1 MAEKILELEK
11 EMARPDFWQ
20 DKEKAREILR
30 EYQELKEKS
39 KTGGESGRYD
49 KGNAVLTIYS
59 GAGGDD
65 AEDWARMLFEMYQKF
80 CQKRGWELKI
90 LHEHRN
96 DFAGVKNISF
106 EIKGKAL
113 PRGKAGVYGIL
124 KGENGVHRLVR
135 VSPFSPKK
143 LRHTSFAMVEVLP
156 EFDKNIEKEIEIKPE
171 DLKIDFF
178 RSSGAGGQ
186 NVNKRETA
194 VRITHLLSGLTA
206 TCQSERQ
213 QERNKEKALRIL
225 YGRLYQ
231 QKLNQM
237 VEEKKEIR
245 GEVKKSMAEWG
256 RQIRSYVLHP
266 YKLVKDH
273 RTGVETSDVEGV
285 LEGELDEFIKN

>member
-1 MAEKILELEK
+1 MAEKILALEK

-20 DKEKAREILR
+20 DKERAQEILR
-30 EYQELKEKS
+30 EYQELKEKT
-39 KTGGESGRYD
+39 KTGGQSGRYD
-49 KGNAVLTIYS
+49 KGKAVLTIYS

-65 AEDWARMLFEMYQKF
+65 AEDWARILFEMYQKF

-96 DFAGVKNISF
+96 DFGGVKNIAF
-106 EIKGKAL
+106 EVKDKGA
-113 PRGKAGVYGIL
+113 YGIL
-124 KGENGVHRLVR
+124 KEENGVHRLVR
-135 VSPFSPKK
+135 ISPFSPKK

-156 EFDKNIEKEIEIKPE
+156 EFDKNIKEKIGLKPD

-178 RSSGAGGQ
+178 RASGPGGQ

-194 VRITHLLSGLTA
+194 VRVTHLPSGITA
-206 TCQSERQ
+206 SCQSERS
-213 QERNKEKALRIL
+213 QERNKEKAMEIL
-225 YGRLYQ
+225 YTKLYQ
-231 QKLNQM
+231 KKLAEQ
-237 VEEKKEIR
+237 EKEKKEIK
-245 GEVKKSMAEWG
+245 GEVKKSLAEWG

-285 LEGELDEFIKN
+285 LGGNLEKLKIKD

>member
-20 DKEKAREILR
+20 DKEKARKILK
-30 EYQELKEKS
+30 EYQELKQTAETPEK
-39 KTGGESGRYD
+39 YD
-49 KGNAVLTIYS
+49 KGNAVITIYS

-65 AEDWARMLFEMYQKF
+65 AEDWARLLFEMYQKF
-80 CQKRGWELKI
+80 CQKRGLELKI

-96 DFAGVKNISF
+96 DFGGLKNIAF
-106 EIKGKAL
+106 EIKGK
-113 PRGKAGVYGIL
+113 GVYGIL

-135 VSPFSPKK
+135 ISPFSPKK

-171 DLKIDFF
+171 DLKMDFF

-194 VRITHLLSGLTA
+194 VRITHLPSGLTA
-206 TCQSERQ
+206 SCQSERQ

-225 YGRLYQ
+225 YSKLYQ

-237 VEEKKEIR
+237 AEEKKEIK
-245 GEVKKSMAEWG
+245 GETGKSLAEWG
-256 RQIRSYVLHP
+256 RQIRSYVFHP

-273 RTGVETSDVEGV
+273 RIGLETSDVEGV
-285 LEGELDEFIKN
+285 LEGNLEKFIKP

>member
-113 PRGKAGVYGIL
+113 PRDKAGVYGIL

>member
-65 AEDWARMLFEMYQKF
+65 AEDWTRMLFEMYQKF

-113 PRGKAGVYGIL
+113 PRDKAGVYGIL

-194 VRITHLLSGLTA
+194 VRITHLPSGLTA

>member
-194 VRITHLLSGLTA
+194 VRITHLPSGLTA

-245 GEVKKSMAEWG
+245 GEVKKKYG
-256 RQIRSYVLHP
+256 RMGPADSFLCSP
-266 YKLVKDH
+266 SL
-273 RTGVETSDVEGV
+273 
-285 LEGELDEFIKN
+285 

>member
-194 VRITHLLSGLTA
+194 VRITHLPSGLTA

>member
-113 PRGKAGVYGIL
+113 PRDKAGVYGIL

-194 VRITHLLSGLTA
+194 VRITHLPSGLTA

>member
-11 EMARPDFWQ
+11 EMARSDFWQ

-65 AEDWARMLFEMYQKF
+65 AEDWTRMLFEMYQKF

-194 VRITHLLSGLTA
+194 VRITHLPSGLTA

>member
-225 YGRLYQ
+225 YGGLYQ

-273 RTGVETSDVEGV
+273 RTGVETSDGEGV

>member
-65 AEDWARMLFEMYQKF
+65 AEDWTRMLFEMYQKF

>member
-194 VRITHLLSGLTA
+194 VRIAHLPSGLTA

>member
-65 AEDWARMLFEMYQKF
+65 AEDWTRMLFEMYQKF

-194 VRITHLLSGLTA
+194 VRITHLPSGLTA

>member
-1 MAEKILELEK
+1 MAERILELEK
-11 EMARPDFWQ
+11 EMASLDFWQ
-20 DKEKAREILR
+20 DKERAKEILK
-30 EYQELKEKS
+30 EYQELKEKAR
-39 KTGGESGRYD
+39 TGGESGRYD

-65 AEDWARMLFEMYQKF
+65 AEDWARILFEMYQKF
-80 CQKRGWELKI
+80 CRKQGWELKI
-90 LHEHRN
+90 FHEHRN
-96 DFAGVKNISF
+96 DFGGVKNITF

-124 KGENGVHRLVR
+124 KRENGVHRLVR

-178 RSSGAGGQ
+178 RSSAPGGQ

-194 VRITHLLSGLTA
+194 VRITHLPTGVTVS
-206 TCQSERQ
+206 CQSEREQ
-213 QERNKEKALRIL
+213 QRNKRKAMEIL
-225 YGRLYQ
+225 LSKLYQ
-231 QKLNQM
+231 KKLAEQKK
-237 VEEKKEIR
+237 EKKEIK

-256 RQIRSYVLHP
+256 RQIRSYVFHP

-273 RTGVETSDVEGV
+273 RTGVETNDVNGV
-285 LEGELDEFIKN
+285 LEGNLEIFI